1 MIHGVLLIDK
11 PIGSS
16 SADCVYFL
24 RKVLKTKKIGHCGT
38 LDPLATGVL
47 PVCIG
52 EATKFSSYISNQ
64 NKEYEVEISF
74 GVQTTTGD
82 IQGEEIYNKHFVV
95 DEKKLHQEALSF
107 LGEQEQI
114 PPMFSA
120 IKKNGKPLYYWA
132 RKGVYLKR
140 APRIISISS
149 IDLLASYQHQ
159 ASLRVSCSKGTYIRS
174 LAESI
179 GERLGTKACVS
190 ALRRTKVGEIENK
203 NLTMLDGDSRDAYK
217 DKLLPVDHLIK
228 HIQAIHLN
236 QIDAK
241 KIINGQFVDYNGAQQ
256 EEGLIRIYTNEGVFV
271 GIGSI
276 DSSKKISAKRL
287 LSNPLN

>member
-1 MIHGVLLIDK
+1 MMHGVLLIDK
-11 PIGSS
+11 PTGSS

-52 EATKFSSYISNQ
+52 EATKFSSYISDQ
-64 NKEYEVEISF
+64 NKEYEVEITF

-82 IQGEEIYNKHFVV
+82 LEGEKIYNKPFMV
-95 DEKKLHQEALSF
+95 DKEGLQQEILSF
-107 LGEQEQI
+107 IGEQEQI

-140 APRIISISS
+140 FHRRIYITS
-149 IDLLASYQHQ
+149 IDLLSSSQHQ
-159 ASLRVSCSKGTYIRS
+159 ASLRISCSKGTYIRS
-174 LAESI
+174 LVESI

-190 ALRRTKVGEIENK
+190 ALRRTRVGEIENK
-203 NLTMLDGDSRDAYK
+203 SLTMLNEDLKDAYL

-228 HIQAIHLN
+228 HIQPIHLS